1 MPCRLVYG
9 PGREQETERL
19 FIAGGDHHH
28 PSPGRPSIDTK
39 FLARI
44 IASRRSSLFALSFS
58 ISLACVHEVFF
69 CFSVSPPWREV
80 FDRHTNFV
88 RNTGVGFI
96 FFLYDPGMYVREC
109 GQPGRWDGTEML
121 ECVIVRTSRY
131 PYDIFRGDPSPLSLH
146 HIH

>member
-58 ISLACVHEVFF
+58 TSLACVHEVF
-69 CFSVSPPWREV
+69 SVLASAHPGGKYL
-80 FDRHTNFV
+80 
-88 RNTGVGFI
+88 TGTRILLRIPGLDL

-109 GQPGRWDGTEML
+109 GQAGRWDGTEML

-131 PYDIFRGDPSPLSLH
+131 PYDIFRGDPSPLLLH